1 MPPLDF
7 DAPGATG
14 TAAADPLDLPG
25 EAVAVAVADE
35 AAAEVAAD
43 AMPNLDEE
51 CGREIETADDSGH
64 LASVVTE
71 QSTCEVW
78 ACHDGTAWRYGLM
91 WEHALGARSSPSR
104 LMPGEG
110 YSTASTALGAGL
122 SIARMDLL
130 GKDADA
136 VAKLITLIDE
146 LEEIAKLSDEITDE
160 LQDRIDAGES
170 EDMTPVHVVINPVE
184 PKSTPQPRSPS
195 APSTTLADANEI
207 LRKIAEAEAEA
218 EAAAREV
225 EARKADLKDAKEDY
239 EAAINRLRRLSRQI
253 GNDASRPLLAVV
265 EANAKANAEM
275 ISDAAEVNQGGNA
288 PVVETVVGVV
298 PQPPKDESWRECRF
312 DDATEFPTL
321 GSLATKLYEAGIETV
336 GQLSDFQAKHG
347 EFWAKEIKGIGK
359 SKAEKISDAMIE
371 FWKKHPQE

>member
-1 MPPLDF
+1 MPLDF

-14 TAAADPLDLPG
+14 TADPLDLPG
-25 EAVAVAVADE
+25 EAVAVADE
-35 AAAEVAAD
+35 AAAEVANAADDNPD
-43 AMPNLDEE
+43 AMPSLDEE
-51 CGREIETADDSGH
+51 CEREIETADDSGH
-64 LASVVTE
+64 LASVTTE
-71 QSTCEVW
+71 ETTCEVW
-78 ACHDGTAWRYGLM
+78 AVHDGTAWRYGLT
-91 WEHALGARSSPSR
+91 WENMLGSRATPSR
-104 LMPGEG
+104 LMPGDG
-110 YSTASTALGAGL
+110 YSTASAALGAGL

-136 VAKLITLIDE
+136 VAKIVDAIDE
-146 LEEIAKLSDEITDE
+146 LEEIAKLSDGITDE
-160 LQDRIDAGES
+160 LQDRIDAGEP
-170 EDMTPVHVVINPVE
+170 EDMTPIHIVNTPAE

-195 APSTTLADANEI
+195 IATTLDDATAI

-253 GNDASRPLLAVV
+253 VADASRPLLAECERPKPTEAVANQGGAVADPVV
-265 EANAKANAEM
+265 EA
-275 ISDAAEVNQGGNA
+275 
-288 PVVETVVGVV
+288 V
-298 PQPPKDESWRECRF
+298 PPPPKDESWRECRF
-312 DDATEFPTL
+312 DDANEFSGLPSSIVAML
-321 GSLATKLYEAGIETV
+321 WSASIETV